1 MKKLLLPAILALT
14 GLGGGLA
21 AGVALRPEGAG
32 DLPADEGNEPDAH
45 DSAPEKTATDSAH
58 GPSTGESEFVKLD
71 NQFVVPVI
79 ENERVGSLVL
89 LTLSLETP
97 PGGKEAVV
105 AREPKLRD
113 ALLQV
118 LFDHANAGGF
128 RETFTDTA
136 NMLALRRALRE
147 AAQSALGA
155 DKVRDVLIVDIL
167 RQDG

>member
-21 AGVALRPEGAG
+21 AGVALRP
-32 DLPADEGNEPDAH
+32 DSTDEGEEAVEAEHGD
-45 DSAPEKTATDSAH
+45 APEKPAVAPE
-58 GPSTGESEFVKLD
+58 GGKAAGASEFVKLD

-79 ENERVGSLVL
+79 VDEKVRSLVL
-89 LTLSLETP
+89 MTLSLETP
-97 PGGKEAVV
+97 PGGKDAVI

-113 ALLQV
+113 ILLQV
-118 LFDHANAGGF
+118 LFDHANSGGF

-136 NMLALRRALRE
+136 NMLSLRRALRE
-147 AAQSALGA
+147 AAQGVLGS
-155 DKVRDVLIVDIL
+155 DKVLDVLIVDIL